1 MGKRKITRRDLISK
15 TARTSMLAAAAGAMP
30 GLITGCTRQ
39 SERGFDMVIK
49 DGTLYDGT
57 TAAPRV
63 ADIGIKGNRVV
74 SVGKITTEA
83 LRTINA
89 KGLIVS
95 PGFIDCHTHCDLT
108 FKRLGM
114 KRHLARVMPSF
125 KGNYNYLYQG
135 VTTVVTGN
143 CGYGYTDLNEWFD
156 IHRGVGF
163 GANVHHLVP
172 HGDTRLEL
180 FGEKQPER
188 LNKEQLEIF
197 KNKVAAEME
206 KGAAGFS
213 TRLDVPPGSYADT
226 AELIEIGKVVGRYGG
241 LYATHMRD
249 ETGTIDR
256 QGKYGVLKSI
266 AEAIEIGR
274 RAGVPVQISH
284 LKIDSPINE
293 LKATRL
299 LGLIEMARKEGL
311 DITADQYPYPAGSTD
326 IGTLIPQQYLDSA
339 GIIKEFREGK
349 GRAELKKAIE
359 ATFSNLGPE
368 KTLIVYYPGKE
379 EYEGKTLVE
388 IAGMKGK
395 DPADSLID
403 MGCEKE
409 LPMGV
414 FFSQDIRV
422 VRELMPHDY
431 VFTISDGW
439 TIPKDMMKP
448 HPRLYGTFPRKLR
461 TFVFEEK
468 VMGLAAALR
477 SMTSLPAG
485 KFKIKDRGRI
495 ATGCFAD
502 ITVLNPKTIA
512 DRSTYTDPHQY
523 AAGIEY
529 VLVNGVMALENGKAT
544 GERGGRP
551 LRRA

>member
-1 MGKRKITRRDLISK
+1 MGKREITRKDFINK
-15 TARTSMLAAAAGAMP
+15 AARTAMLAAAAGTVP
-30 GLITGCTRQ
+30 LLITRCTRQ
-39 SERGFDMVIK
+39 SERGFDLVIK

-57 TAAPRV
+57 TAPPRV
-63 ADIGIKGNRVV
+63 ADIGIKGDRVAA
-74 SVGKITTEA
+74 VGKISAEA

-143 CGYGYTDLNEWFD
+143 CGYGYTDLDQWYG
-156 IHRGVGF
+156 IHDSVGF
-163 GANVHHLVP
+163 GANVYHLVP

-188 LNKEQLEIF
+188 LSKEQLEMF
-197 KNKVAAEME
+197 KNKIAEEME
-206 KGAAGFS
+206 KGASGFS

-226 AELIEIGKVVGRYGG
+226 AELVEIGKVVGRYGG

-249 ETGTIDR
+249 ETGTIDK
-256 QGKYGVLKSI
+256 QGKYGDLKSI
-266 AEAIEIGR
+266 SEAIEIGR
-274 RAGVPVQISH
+274 RAGIRVQISH
-284 LKIDSPINE
+284 LKIDSPING
-293 LKATRL
+293 LKASRL
-299 LGLIEMARKEGL
+299 LDLIERARREGL
-311 DITADQYPYPAGSTD
+311 DVTADQYPYPAGSTD
-326 IGTLIPQQYLDSA
+326 ITTLIPQQYIDSA
-339 GIIKEFREGK
+339 GVMKEFREGK
-349 GRAELKKAIE
+349 RRAELKKAIE

-388 IAGMKGK
+388 IAGMRGN
-395 DPADSLID
+395 DPADCLID

-409 LPMGV
+409 LPLGA
-414 FFSQDIRV
+414 FFSQDISV

-448 HPRLYGTFPRKLR
+448 HPRLYGAFARKLR
-461 TFVFEEK
+461 TFVLEEK

-477 SMTSLPAG
+477 SMTSLPAQ
-485 KFKIKDRGRI
+485 KFAMKDRGI
-495 ATGCFAD
+495 VKPGFFAD
-502 ITVLNPKTIA
+502 VTAFNPKTIA

-523 AAGIEY
+523 AAGVEY
-529 VLVNGVMALENGKAT
+529 VLVNGVVALEGGKAT